1 MQKTLVL
8 VLNCGSSSIKFAV
21 IDPHT
26 EDNFLSGIVQ
36 CIGIKNADI
45 SWIEKRT
52 KKNQKLPN
60 INYQE
65 ALYYIFNLVQSNK
78 NLTAKIL
85 AIGHRVVHGG
95 EHFTK
100 SAIIDKKVLN
110 AIKNCQDIAP
120 LHNPANILGIETAKK
135 VYPKLPQIAVFD
147 TAFHQTMPKYS
158 YLYAIPYEL
167 YTKHQIRKYGFHGT
181 SHRYVSQKAAEILA
195 RPLNRCAFISAHLG
209 NGCSI
214 CAILN
219 GKSIDTSMGLTP
231 LEGLVMGTRSG
242 DIDPSLHIHL
252 VDKLGYDIHKVNTML
267 NKESGLLGISGIS
280 SDMRAVENAAIKGNK
295 RAIIAIEIFCYRLA
309 KYIGAY
315 ATILGRLDALIF
327 TAGIGEN
334 SSYIRAKT
342 IKWLKMLNF
351 SLDSKLNANH
361 GKGNNGIITRINS
374 NIAIVIH
381 TNEELMI
388 AKDTAMLATKK
399 QGAKI

>member
-21 IDPHT
+21 IDLLT
-26 EDNFLSGIVQ
+26 EDNILNGIIQ
-36 CIGIKNADI
+36 RIGSKDADI
-45 SWIEKRT
+45 SWTVEQA
-52 KKNQKLPN
+52 KKSKGLPN

-65 ALYYIFNLVQSNK
+65 ALHYIFNLIQSNK
-78 NLTAKIL
+78 NLAAKFL

-100 SAIIDKKVLN
+100 SVIIDKKVLN
-110 AIKNCQDIAP
+110 AIRNCQDLAP
-120 LHNPANILGIETAKK
+120 LHNPANILGIEVAKK
-135 VYPKLPQIAVFD
+135 IYPKLPQIAVFD
-147 TAFHQTMPKYS
+147 TAFHQTMPEYS
-158 YLYAIPYEL
+158 YLYAIPYKL
-167 YTKHQIRKYGFHGT
+167 YTEHQIRKYGFHGT
-181 SHRYVSQKAAEILA
+181 SHLYVSQKAAEILGK
-195 RPLNRCAFISAHLG
+195 PFKTCAFISAHLG

-267 NKESGLLGISGIS
+267 NKESGLLGVSGIS
-280 SDMRAVENAAIKGNK
+280 SDMRAVENAAKKGNK
-295 RAIIAIEIFCYRLA
+295 QAIIAIELFCYRLA

-315 ATILGRLDALIF
+315 ATVLGRIDALIF

-342 IKWLKMLNF
+342 IKLLKILNF
-351 SLDSKLNANH
+351 TLDPKINANH
-361 GKGNNGIITRINS
+361 GKGNSGIITIVNS
-374 NIAIVIH
+374 NIAIVIP

-388 AKDTAMLATKK
+388 AEDTAMLATKK
-399 QGAKI
+399 QGAK

>member
-8 VLNCGSSSIKFAV
+8 ILNCGSSSIKFAV
-21 IDPHT
+21 INPAS
-26 EDNFLSGIVQ
+26 EDNILNGIVQ
-36 CIGIKNADI
+36 RIGSKDADI
-45 SWIEKRT
+45 SWTGKQA
-52 KKNQKLPN
+52 KKSKGLAN

-65 ALYYIFNLVQSNK
+65 ALHYIFNLIKSYK
-78 NLTAKIL
+78 NLAAKIL
-85 AIGHRVVHGG
+85 AVGHRVVHGG

-100 SAIIDKKVLN
+100 SVIIDKKVLN
-110 AIKNCQDIAP
+110 AIKNCQDLAP
-120 LHNPANILGIETAKK
+120 LHNPANILGIEVAKK
-135 VYPKLPQIAVFD
+135 IYPKLPQIAVFD
-147 TAFHQTMPKYS
+147 TAFHQTMPKHS
-158 YLYAIPYEL
+158 YLYAIPYKL

-195 RPLNRCAFISAHLG
+195 KPLETCAFISAHLG

-219 GKSIDTSMGLTP
+219 GKSVDTSMGLTP

-280 SDMRAVENAAIKGNK
+280 SDMRTVENAAKKGNQ
-295 RAIIAIEIFCYRLA
+295 RAITAIEIFCYRLA

-315 ATILGRLDALIF
+315 ATVLSRIDALIF

-334 SSYIRAKT
+334 SAHIRAKI

-351 SLDSKLNANH
+351 VLDPKLNANH
-361 GKGNNGIITRINS
+361 GKGNSGIITRANS
-374 NIAIVIH
+374 SIAIVIP

-388 AKDTAMLATKK
+388 AKDTALLATKK